1 MRRFGLK
8 TGIVFEGATVAYE
21 HICRMVP
28 NEYEIT
34 PQLVCEFKMNFGKSF
49 CRRSNLSNDD
59 IISVF
64 VNMMRFAISSRSE
77 NGCGK

>member
-34 PQLVCEFKMNFGKSF
+34 PQLVCEFKMNFEKSF

-64 VNMMRFAISSRSE
+64 VNMMRFVISSRSE